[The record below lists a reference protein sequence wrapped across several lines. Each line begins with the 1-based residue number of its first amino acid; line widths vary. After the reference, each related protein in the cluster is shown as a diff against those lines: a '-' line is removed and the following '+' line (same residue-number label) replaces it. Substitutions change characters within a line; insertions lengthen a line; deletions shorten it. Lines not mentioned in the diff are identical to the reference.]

1 VLHKAGLFS
10 VIFINYFAQNLIMIR
25 VAVAGAAGRMGRL
38 IVQNVVNDEE
48 LQLVQAFDVRE
59 IGKDV
64 GEIAGVGRV
73 GVPILHANEMEN
85 VLDADVL
92 VDFTTAEGA
101 VENIRIASQKGV
113 KLVVGTTGFTE
124 EHWKKIEEYC
134 SRVPAVIS
142 PNFSVGVNVF
152 WKLVE
157 FAIKFLKDYDI
168 EILEL
173 HHKFKKDAPS
183 GTALKTAEIIKQFV
197 GDKKLVFGRSGVCP
211 RQDEIGVF
219 AIRGGDIVGEHTVF
233 FIGMG
238 ERIEI
243 THRALSRQAFASGA
257 IKAVKWIANVDKPGI
272 YGMDDVLGFR

>member
-1 VLHKAGLFS
+1 MV
-10 VIFINYFAQNLIMIR
+10 R

-38 IVQNVVNDEE
+38 IVQNVVQDEE
-48 LQLVQAFDVRE
+48 LKLVQAFDLRE
-59 IGKDV
+59 IGRDA
-64 GEIAGVGRV
+64 GELAGMGRI
-73 GVPILHANEMEN
+73 GVPITDAKEMEEK
-85 VLDADVL
+85 LDADVL

-124 EHWKKIEEYC
+124 EHWKRIEEFC
-134 SRVPAVIS
+134 KNVPAVIS
-142 PNFSVGVNVF
+142 PNFSVGVNIF

-157 FAIKFLKDYDI
+157 FAVQFLKDYDI
-168 EILEL
+168 EILEM
-173 HHKFKKDAPS
+173 HHRFKKDAPS
-183 GTALKTAEIIKQFV
+183 GTALKAAEIIKKYL
-197 GDKKLVFGRSGVCP
+197 GDKKLVFGREGVCP
-211 RQDEIGVF
+211 RGDEIGVF

-257 IKAVKWIANVDKPGI
+257 IKAVKWIAKVDKPGI
-272 YGMDDVLGFR
+272 YGMNDVLGL

>member
-1 VLHKAGLFS
+1 
-10 VIFINYFAQNLIMIR
+10 MIR

-38 IVQNVVNDEE
+38 IVQNVVQDEE
-48 LQLVQAFDVRE
+48 LELAQAFDIRE
-59 IGKDV
+59 LGRDAGEVAGIGR
-64 GEIAGVGRV
+64 I
-73 GVPILHANEMEN
+73 GVPITDAKEMEN

-92 VDFTTAEGA
+92 VDFTTAEAA
-101 VENIRIASQKGV
+101 VENIGVASRKGV

-134 SRVPAVIS
+134 RNVPAVIS
-142 PNFSVGVNVF
+142 PNFSVGVNIF

-157 FAIKFLKDYDI
+157 FAVQFLKDYDI
-168 EILEL
+168 EILEM
-173 HHKFKKDAPS
+173 HHRFKKDAPS
-183 GTALKTAEIIKQFV
+183 GTALKAAEIIKRHL
-197 GDKKLVFGRSGVCP
+197 GDRKLVFGREGVCP
-211 RQDEIGVF
+211 RGDEIGVF

-257 IKAVKWIANVDKPGI
+257 IKAVKWIAKVDKPGI
-272 YGMDDVLGFR
+272 YGMNDVLGL

>member
-1 VLHKAGLFS
+1 
-10 VIFINYFAQNLIMIR
+10 MIR

-38 IVQNVVNDEE
+38 IVQNVVQDEE
-48 LQLVQAFDVRE
+48 LELAQAFDVRE
-59 IGKDV
+59 IGKDA
-64 GEIAGVGRV
+64 GEIAGVGRI
-73 GVPILHANEMEN
+73 GVPITDAKEMEK

-92 VDFTTAEGA
+92 VDFTTAEAA

-134 SRVPAVIS
+134 KNVPAVIS
-142 PNFSVGVNVF
+142 PNFSVGVNIF

-157 FAIKFLKDYDI
+157 FAVQFLKDYDI
-168 EILEL
+168 EILEM
-173 HHKFKKDAPS
+173 HHRFKKDAPS
-183 GTALKTAEIIKQFV
+183 GTALKAAEIIKKYL
-197 GDKKLVFGRSGVCP
+197 GDKKLVFGREGVCP
-211 RQDEIGVF
+211 RGDEIGVF

-257 IKAVKWIANVDKPGI
+257 IKAVKWIAKVDKPGI
-272 YGMDDVLGFR
+272 YGMNDVLGL